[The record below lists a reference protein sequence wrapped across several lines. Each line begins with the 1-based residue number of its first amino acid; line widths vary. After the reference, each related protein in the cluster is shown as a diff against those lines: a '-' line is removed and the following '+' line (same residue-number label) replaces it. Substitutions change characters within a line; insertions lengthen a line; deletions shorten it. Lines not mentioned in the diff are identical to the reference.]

1 MIRLTETE
9 RAMELQRLE
18 AVNER
23 IACLEAGIERLK
35 VHGRPTVE
43 AERLLHL
50 LRQSRVTIRRH
61 GDLDGPFIF
70 KAL

>member
-1 MIRLTETE
+1 MNTGLNVQSVTAIGSG
-9 RAMELQRLE
+9 
-18 AVNER
+18 
-23 IACLEAGIERLK
+23 LEAGIERLK
-35 VHGRPTVE
+35 VHGQPTVE

-61 GDLDGPFIF
+61 GDLDGPFVF